1 MVSVSVPAILESD
14 PPDVA
19 DALRTAHRV
28 YRNEPLDAI
37 DWVRQAAQLAQDA
50 GLDARAIELAVAAS
64 DLLAD
69 LKSSATLRVARREA
83 VTLELDMSAHRE
95 PKSNK
100 G

>member
-1 MVSVSVPAILESD
+1 MVTVSVPAIIDSD

-19 DALRTAHRV
+19 DALRTAQRV
-28 YRNEPLDAI
+28 YKYEPLDAI
-37 DWVRQAAQLAQDA
+37 DWIRQAAQLAQDA
-50 GLDARAIELAVAAS
+50 GLDARAIDLALAAS

-69 LKSSATLRVARREA
+69 LKSSATHRVARREA
-83 VTLELDMSAHRE
+83 VTMELDMSAHRE